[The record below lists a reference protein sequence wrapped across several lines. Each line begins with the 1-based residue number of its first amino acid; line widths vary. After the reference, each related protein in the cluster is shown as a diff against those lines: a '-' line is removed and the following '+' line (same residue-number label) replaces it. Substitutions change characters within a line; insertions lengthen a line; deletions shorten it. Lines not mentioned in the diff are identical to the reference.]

1 MVKITVPKSH
11 PRYQSLHYRNLL
23 VAGVEEGITSL
34 HGLTAHGRG
43 EAFDYLIGEETF
55 PFAKSA
61 IEAAA
66 ALLILAKHPVISVNG
81 NTAALVPSEFVQLVK
96 LIGNHLEINLFHASK
111 EREKKIREHLIKHGA
126 TKVLL
131 PGDAKIIG
139 IDSNRRMIS
148 SVGQAK
154 ADVVFVPLEDGDR
167 TAALEK
173 MGKRVITVD
182 LNPLSRTAQT
192 ATITI
197 VDHVNRVMPLIIE
210 TVKDFEKFP
219 KEKLEKMISDYDNK
233 KILSEAIVHINKRLA
248 QLGNVCEMTAR

>member
-1 MVKITVPKSH
+1 MTKSVVPKSH
-11 PRYQSLHYRNLL
+11 PRYQSLLYRNLL
-23 VAGVEEGITSL
+23 VDGVEKGITSL

-43 EAFDYLIGEETF
+43 EAFDYLIGEKTF
-55 PFAKSA
+55 PFAQSA
-61 IEAAA
+61 IDAAA

-81 NTAALVPSEFVQLVK
+81 NTAALVASEFVELAKLV
-96 LIGNHLEINLFHASK
+96 GNNLEVNLFHASK
-111 EREKKIREHLIKHGA
+111 EREKKIKEHLIKHGA
-126 TKVLL
+126 IKVLM
-131 PGDAKIIG
+131 PGKGRIPG

-148 SVGQAK
+148 SEGQGK

-197 VDHVNRVMPLIIE
+197 VDHVNRAVVKLIKQ
-210 TVKDFEKFP
+210 VKIYKNYKRERLQEILKN
-219 KEKLEKMISDYDNK
+219 YHNK
-233 KILSEAIVHINKRLA
+233 KILNESLLHIQTRLIE
-248 QLGNVCEMTAR
+248 LTRGR